1 MLKQPRA
8 VWAVAFAC
16 VIAFMGIGLVDPILK
31 SIAAQLQASPSQ
43 VSLMF
48 TSYMAIMGIAMLVT
62 GVVSS
67 RIGAKRTLLSGLV
80 LIIIFAAL
88 AGSSNSVGAI
98 VGFRA
103 GWGLGNALFVAT
115 ALATIVMSAR
125 GSTGQAI
132 ILFEA
137 ALGIGI
143 ASGPLIGGVLGEHSW
158 RAPFY
163 GVSVLMIIALVAT
176 AFFLPS
182 TPPTGR
188 RTSLADPLKALK
200 RKPLRLIALTA
211 IFYNIGFFT
220 ILAAGPFAL
229 PDAGIIQIGW
239 IYFGW
244 GLLVAFV
251 SVCVAPVIQR
261 AIGTV
266 PAILA
271 TLVLFTADLV
281 MMAVW
286 ADNATVVTIGIVI
299 SGAFIGNNNTLITE
313 AVMGAAP
320 VERPVASAAYSF
332 VRFCGG
338 AIGPYAALKLFGTPP
353 NATCTRR
360 SGSALRACSSAW
372 SSWPPASAPSLGP
385 PTPPKRWTTSATWS
399 PRRRSRPRRCWSAT
413 STDTLPLG
421 RPRHRNRGGG
431 VVVSA
436 ILLDGGQR
444 QGWCAS
450 PGPAPS
456 YPPHPRG

>member
-31 SIAAQLQASPSQ
+31 SIASQLDATPSQ

-88 AGSSNSVGAI
+88 AGASDSVSAI
-98 VGFRA
+98 VAFRA

-115 ALATIVMSAR
+115 ALATIVMSAK

-143 ASGPLIGGVLGEHSW
+143 ASGPLIGGVLGEQSW
-158 RAPFY
+158 RAPFF
-163 GVSVLMIIALVAT
+163 GVSVLMVIALVGT
-176 AFFLPS
+176 AVFLPS

-188 RTSLADPLKALK
+188 RTSLADPFKALTH
-200 RKPLRLIALTA
+200 KPLLVVAVTA

-229 PDAGIIQIGW
+229 PELGIIQIGW
-239 IYFGW
+239 VYFGW

-251 SVCVAPVIQR
+251 SVVVAPIVQR

-271 TLVLFTADLV
+271 TLVLFTADLAI
-281 MMAVW
+281 MGIF
-286 ADNATVVTIGIVI
+286 ADHPTVVIVGII
-299 SGAFIGNNNTLITE
+299 ASGAFIGSNNTLITE

-332 VRFCGG
+332 VRFTGG
-338 AIGPYAALKLFGTPP
+338 AVGPYVALRLFGSEAAPHVHAPFWFGAIMVAIGVAVLAAGARTVA
-353 NATCTRR
+353 ATTHHEETEQQEAEAVLV
-360 SGSALRACSSAW
+360 G
-372 SSWPPASAPSLGP
+372 
-385 PTPPKRWTTSATWS
+385 
-399 PRRRSRPRRCWSAT
+399 
-413 STDTLPLG
+413 D
-421 RPRHRNRGGG
+421 
-431 VVVSA
+431 
-436 ILLDGGQR
+436 LD
-444 QGWCAS
+444 
-450 PGPAPS
+450 
-456 YPPHPRG
+456 

>member
-1 MLKQPRA
+1 MSTEVHPSSETPVESGSFFSQPRA

-31 SIAAQLQASPSQ
+31 DIAVKLDATPSQ

-48 TSYMAIMGIAMLVT
+48 TSYMAIMGVAMLVT

-67 RIGAKRTLLSGLV
+67 RIGPKRTLLSGLV
-80 LIIIFAAL
+80 LIIVFAAL
-88 AGSSNSVGAI
+88 AGSSNSVGAV

-115 ALATIVMSAR
+115 ALATIVMSAS
-125 GSTGQAI
+125 GGTAQAI

-143 ASGPLIGGVLGEHSW
+143 ASGPLVGGLLGEHSW
-158 RAPFY
+158 RAPFF
-163 GVSVLMIIALVAT
+163 GVSVLMLVALVAT

-188 RTSLADPLKALK
+188 RTSLADPFRAL
-200 RKPLRLIALTA
+200 RHRPLLVIALTA

-229 PDAGIIQIGW
+229 PSAGIISIGW

-244 GLLVAFV
+244 GLLLAVV
-251 SVCVAPVIQR
+251 SVFVAPRVQR
-261 AIGTV
+261 LVGTV
-266 PAILA
+266 PAILG
-271 TLVLFTADLV
+271 TLALFALDLALMALFADHQ
-281 MMAVW
+281 W
-286 ADNATVVTIGIVI
+286 VVVVGIVA
-299 SGAFIGNNNTLITE
+299 SGALIGNNNTLITE

-338 AIGPYAALKLFGTPP
+338 AVGPYVALKLFG
-353 NATCTRR
+353 
-360 SGSALRACSSAW
+360 L
-372 SSWPPASAPSLGP
+372 
-385 PTPPKRWTTSATWS
+385 
-399 PRRRSRPRRCWSAT
+399 
-413 STDTLPLG
+413 
-421 RPRHRNRGGG
+421 
-431 VVVSA
+431 
-436 ILLDGGQR
+436 
-444 QGWCAS
+444 
-450 PGPAPS
+450 
-456 YPPHPRG
+456 PPHEHVHAPFWFGAVMVTIGLVVLAVGARRVSRALAGRHAVAVRSEAEAEALLVGDLD

>member
-31 SIAAQLQASPSQ
+31 SIAAQLEATPSQ

-48 TSYMAIMGIAMLVT
+48 TSYMAIMGVAMLVT

-67 RIGAKRTLLSGLV
+67 RIGPKRTLLSGLV

-143 ASGPLIGGVLGEHSW
+143 ASGPLIGGLLGEHSW
-158 RAPFY
+158 RAPFF
-163 GVSVLMIIALVAT
+163 GVSCLMIIALVAT
-176 AFFLPS
+176 TFFLPS

-188 RTSLADPLKALK
+188 RTSLADPFRALK
-200 RKPLRLIALTA
+200 HKPLLLLALTA

-229 PDAGIIQIGW
+229 PKSGIIQIGW

-244 GLLVAFV
+244 GLLVALV
-251 SVCVAPVIQR
+251 SVVIAPLVQR

-266 PAILA
+266 PAIIA
-271 TLVLFTADLV
+271 TLALFTADLLV
-281 MMAVW
+281 MAIW
-286 ADNATVVTIGIVI
+286 ADNPTVVTVGII
-299 SGAFIGNNNTLITE
+299 ASGAFIGNNNTLITE

-338 AIGPYAALKLFGTPP
+338 AIGPYVALKLFGGAPDVHVHAP
-353 NATCTRR
+353 FWFGA
-360 SGSALRACSSAW
+360 
-372 SSWPPASAPSLGP
+372 ASVFV
-385 PTPPKRWTTSATWS
+385 
-399 PRRRSRPRRCWSAT
+399 
-413 STDTLPLG
+413 
-421 RPRHRNRGGG
+421 G
-431 VVVSA
+431 VL
-436 ILLDGGQR
+436 ILLAGARTVSRAVHAESDAEVGSRDEAEAVLVGDLD
-444 QGWCAS
+444 
-450 PGPAPS
+450 
-456 YPPHPRG
+456 